1 MTKTAFYVTLAQL
14 LFNTGLFSQH
24 TTISPKTKNDRE
36 PASAHKV
43 LIIPFE
49 PRLYMSEIDMSINAE
64 TKLTAKEIKYKFR
77 DGLNDQLFKAFKQA
91 GFGAIDLMEDTARY
105 RKDLEGIYQHL
116 NYDFQKVP
124 NQENYTAPVKEKE
137 QKKIEKGQINI
148 ESRDQDRFMNAKIT
162 NPKIVPILNG
172 KYKTDIFVF
181 VNQLDIKAV
190 GYKAP
195 GDLGDGNVNRKII
208 VHYTVYTLDAREI
221 NSGIAEEEF
230 DPLLNNPKKIIDRHF
245 SKIALTVSQ
254 RVSKALVSSAR

>member
-1 MTKTAFYVTLAQL
+1 MTKTVFYVIVVQV
-14 LFNTGLFSQH
+14 LFGTRLFCQH
-24 TTISPKTKNDRE
+24 TTISPKNKNERE
-36 PASAHKV
+36 PATLHKA

-64 TKLTAKEIKYKFR
+64 TRLSAKEIKYKFR
-77 DGLNDQLFKAFKQA
+77 DGLNEQLFKAFKQA
-91 GFGAIDLMEDTARY
+91 GYNALDLMDDTAKY
-105 RKDLEGIYQHL
+105 KKDLDGIYQHL

-124 NQENYTAPVKEKE
+124 NQENYKAPVKEKE

-230 DPLLNNPKKIIDRHF
+230 DPSVNTPKKIIDKHF
-245 SKIALTVSQ
+245 SKIALTVVE
-254 RVSKALVSSAR
+254 RVSKALVSPAR